1 MSKYL
6 SILLSIGLALGQQN
20 ADNYFGLFNK
30 ENFNYS
36 SATIEEKAEYDAK
49 SKGLKWFL
57 YPAVGSSAGI
67 VSLKVYFHAGNPHDL
82 GDLIIEGGSLLFL
95 STSLTAWLFYKGDKI
110 VYPKDVISEDE
121 KKKYADT
128 FNKKIRKL
136 RKVNSNI
143 GAGIIVLASYLFSK
157 IMYS

>member
-1 MSKYL
+1 MRRYL
-6 SILLSIGLALGQQN
+6 SLLLFIGLAWGQQN
-20 ADNYFGLFNK
+20 ANNYFGLFNK

-67 VSLKVYFHAGNPHDL
+67 VSLKVYFYVGNPHDL

-110 VYPKDVISEDE
+110 VYPKDVISEDD

-128 FNKKIRKL
+128 FDKKIKKL

-143 GAGIIVLASYLFSK
+143 GAGVIMMASYLFSK
-157 IMYS
+157 IK

>member
-1 MSKYL
+1 MVV
-6 SILLSIGLALGQQN
+6 
-20 ADNYFGLFNK
+20 
-30 ENFNYS
+30 
-36 SATIEEKAEYDAK
+36 
-49 SKGLKWFL
+49 LK
-57 YPAVGSSAGI
+57 
-67 VSLKVYFHAGNPHDL
+67 
-82 GDLIIEGGSLLFL
+82 
-95 STSLTAWLFYKGDKI
+95 KGDKI

-121 KKKYADT
+121 RKKYADT

>member
-1 MSKYL
+1 MRRYFS
-6 SILLSIGLALGQQN
+6 LLLFIGLALGQQN
-20 ADNYFGLFNK
+20 ADNYFGLFDK

-36 SATIEEKAEYDAK
+36 SETVEEKAEYDAK

-57 YPAVGSSAGI
+57 YPAVGSSAAMG
-67 VSLKVYFHAGNPHDL
+67 SLKVYFYVGNPNDL
-82 GDLIIEGGSLLFL
+82 GDLIIEGGALIFL
-95 STSLTAWLFYKGDKI
+95 STSLTYWLFYKGDKI

-136 RKVNSNI
+136 RKINSNI
-143 GAGIIVLASYLFSK
+143 GAGIIVLASYLLAE
-157 IMYS
+157 IMDS

>member
-1 MSKYL
+1 MYRYL
-6 SILLSIGLALGQQN
+6 SLLLFIGLAWGQQN

-30 ENFNYS
+30 KNFNYS

-67 VSLKVYFHAGNPHDL
+67 VSLKVYFYVGNPHDL
-82 GDLIIEGGSLLFL
+82 GDLIIECGSLIFL

-128 FNKKIRKL
+128 FDKKIKKL
-136 RKVNSNI
+136 RRVNSNI
-143 GAGIIVLASYLFSK
+143 GAGIIILASYLFSK
-157 IMYS
+157 IKYS